1 MSGVPPRC
9 ETRCPAAMRGGTV
22 EGRRDLLERE
32 AALATLRTALADA
45 QGGEGR
51 VVLVAGEAGIG
62 KTSLVR
68 AFTAAAAD
76 DGAVRVVRGSCDHL
90 LTAREHGPFHDV
102 ARRARTDLAAAL
114 AAGSADEVRD
124 LLLAELSV
132 PTTVLVIEDV
142 HWADEATVDA
152 LAFLARRLDT
162 LPALV
167 VLTCRDGEVL
177 PGSPLRR
184 LLALVRP
191 PAGLRVALAPLSARA
206 VSALAGGSGL
216 GLRLHAVTQ
225 GNPFFVTEMLAAE
238 DEGVPASVRDV
249 VLERVATLPERTRT
263 LLDLLAV
270 VPARVDRALLDA
282 VHPDWASDA
291 EPAERR
297 GIVELADGGL
307 DFRHDLSRMA
317 VADVLPGARRLGLGA
332 AVLAA
337 LLAQEPRDEAR
348 ILHHAVLCGD
358 AAAVAAHGP
367 DAARRAARA
376 GAHQQALSRYEQL
389 RPHAGLLAPEERAAV
404 TEEHAWELYNAL
416 RFDEAV
422 ALSEEAVAL
431 RRGLGDAAPLARA
444 LVGLAWHRYLAADV
458 AGAGAT
464 IEEAVQAAR
473 TADDAEVVELARSYR
488 GFLLVL
494 ADREREGLAE
504 LDALGG
510 SGSLASVRMI
520 YRGLATAFL
529 GDCAGLDLLERG
541 VADASAQGQREF
553 VALGYTAL
561 VKSARRLGRDDAV
574 RRYAELGAARTSGIE
589 LRAHG
594 YTLEAHLCQLRAQE
608 GRWDEAEEGFRE
620 LLEAAPQAGILHR
633 ETLPHLGRLLV
644 RRGDPEAG
652 GLLERAWALAE
663 RTDILPVLVPAA
675 LASLE
680 RAWLAGDPRAEGER
694 VALLLRRLDR
704 PGVERQ
710 RGEVLRYARRCGL
723 PLDDAGGRPEHLLG
737 RRGAAEEWARIDDP
751 YERALEL
758 AESGE
763 PGPMLE
769 ALTVLDELGAGP
781 AARLVRTRL
790 RDLGVDRV
798 PRGPRPDTRA
808 HPAGLTARQGEVLEL
823 LGEGLTNAEIA
834 ARLVVSVRTVDHHVS
849 AILQKLGVPSRRA
862 AARLARQAAAEP
874 ALPGR

>member
-1 MSGVPPRC
+1 M
-9 ETRCPAAMRGGTV
+9 EA
-22 EGRRDLLERE
+22 RRELLERD
-32 AALATLRTALADA
+32 AALAALRTALADA
-45 QGGEGR
+45 GRGEGR
-51 VVLVAGEAGIG
+51 VVLVGGEAGIG

-68 AFTAAAAD
+68 AFAGEATAS
-76 DGAVRVVRGSCDHL
+76 GTVRVLRGSCDHL
-90 LTAREHGPFHDV
+90 LTARELGPFHDV
-102 ARRARTDLAAAL
+102 ARLARTDLAGAL

-124 LLLAELSV
+124 LLLAELAV
-132 PTTVLVIEDV
+132 PTTLLVIEDV
-142 HWADEATVDA
+142 HWADEATADT
-152 LAFLARRLDT
+152 LAFLARRVET
-162 LPALV
+162 LPAVL
-167 VLTCRDGEVL
+167 VLTCRDDEVL

-191 PAGLRVALAPLSARA
+191 PAGIRLALNPLSARA
-206 VSALAGGSGL
+206 VSALAGESGL
-216 GLRLHAVTQ
+216 GLRLHALTK
-225 GNPFFVTEMLAAE
+225 GNPFFVTELLAAE
-238 DEGVPASVRDV
+238 VEGVPASVRDV
-249 VLERVATLPERTRT
+249 VLERVATLPERTRS

-270 VPARVDRALLDA
+270 VPGRMDRALLDA
-282 VHPDWASDA
+282 VHPDWARDA

-297 GIVELADGGL
+297 GIVRLGDAGL

-358 AAAVAAHGP
+358 AEAVAAHGP
-367 DAARRAARA
+367 GAARRAART

-389 RPHAGLLAPEERAAV
+389 RPYVGLLAPEERATV

-422 ALSEEAVAL
+422 ALSREAV
-431 RRGLGDAAPLARA
+431 GLHRDLGEPAHLVRA

-458 AGAGAT
+458 PGAVATIDEAVRTAGA
-464 IEEAVQAAR
+464 V
-473 TADDAEVVELARSYR
+473 DDVDHAGEVVELARSYR

-504 LDALGG
+504 LDSVGESGG
-510 SGSLASVRMI
+510 LAAARTI

-529 GDCAGLDLLERG
+529 GDPAGLEILERG
-541 VADASAQGQREF
+541 VADADGHREF

-561 VKSARRLGRDDAV
+561 VKAARRLGRDGEV
-574 RRYAELGAARTSGIE
+574 RGHAERGAARTSGIE

-620 LLEAAPQAGILHR
+620 LLEAAPQAGVLHR
-633 ETLPHLGRLLV
+633 ETLPHLGRLLL
-644 RRGDPEAG
+644 RRGDPEAAA
-652 GLLERAWALAE
+652 LLERSWALAE
-663 RTDILPVLVPAA
+663 RADILPVLVPAGLA
-675 LASLE
+675 LVE
-680 RAWLAGDPRAEGER
+680 RAWLAGDPASEHDRIR
-694 VALLLRRLDR
+694 LLLDRLDR

-710 RGEVLRYARRCGL
+710 RGELLRYARRCGL
-723 PLDDAGGRPEHLLG
+723 PVEPFPGCRPEHLLG
-737 RRGAAEEWARIDDP
+737 LRGDWRAAAEAWRRIGDP

-758 AESGE
+758 AGSGE
-763 PGPMLE
+763 PGPTLE
-769 ALTVLDELGAGP
+769 ALAILDELGAGP
-781 AARLVRTRL
+781 AARLVRGRL
-790 RDLGVDRV
+790 RELGVDRV

-834 ARLVVSVRTVDHHVS
+834 DRLVVSVRTVDHHVS
-849 AILQKLGVPSRRA
+849 AVLQKLGVPSRRA
-862 AARLARQAAAEP
+862 AARLARQAAA
-874 ALPGR
+874 GRLAPVAC